1 MFEFG
6 LVWLSVSMYSV
17 VLQHLPSVCLKPTS
31 KNDQVTVDY
40 LNDLIGDI
48 GVMSLDKKI
57 TPEEADAVTKTQ
69 IFFKILS
76 SIPSTMLNMDKHK
89 IIKSVKSVT
98 IDTIGPNVNIME
110 IPFQCFRTW

>member
-1 MFEFG
+1 MLQDTDIGQGESRYPFRFQNG

-48 GVMSLDKKI
+48 GVMSIDKK
-57 TPEEADAVTKTQ
+57 
-69 IFFKILS
+69 
-76 SIPSTMLNMDKHK
+76 
-89 IIKSVKSVT
+89 
-98 IDTIGPNVNIME
+98 
-110 IPFQCFRTW
+110 